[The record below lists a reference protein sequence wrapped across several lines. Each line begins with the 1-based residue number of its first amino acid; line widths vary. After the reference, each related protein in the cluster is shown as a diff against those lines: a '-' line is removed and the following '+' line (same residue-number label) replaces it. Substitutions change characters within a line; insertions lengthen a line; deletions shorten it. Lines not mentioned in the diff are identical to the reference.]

1 MIKWKPTKE
10 ECHKM
15 LSYKLAVV
23 VTPESERVLIGTMR
37 DIVAA
42 LSGDEA
48 AELIYDQ
55 TYPFGY
61 YLLHQEYDPDWKT
74 MLSLLEFGEDNLDES
89 TIESYLHRNSSK
101 IARERIVEE
110 FLREKCKDRKNPY
123 TMYVAIRI
131 WYRYWLIRS
140 SLRGDECKAFFRSVQ
155 NLIRPFTIKEDIEI
169 PHDVIITPEHPIFG
183 CCREFEIEDCIS
195 VMYTPMRRLI
205 SEYISN
211 PPIRC
216 LLLENSLLPLTAHY
230 KTQIQLQPKY
240 LIQCRMCGTLFI
252 RDDLRSDL
260 CSDDCR
266 VKATEE
272 NNIRRMEDPVTAEI
286 EKNLNNVRGHW
297 TRRLKSIQES
307 PDWSNEKVEMYV
319 RAFRTFQKESRAMRQ
334 KQKDGTITLKAYK
347 DWLFEQQE
355 KARSVQEEI
364 KGVKH

>member
-15 LSYKLAVV
+15 LLYKLAVV

-55 TYPFGY
+55 THPFGY
-61 YLLHQEYDPDWKT
+61 YLLHQEYDPEWGD
-74 MLSLLEFGEDNLDES
+74 MIFLLSEAQGILNASLPERYWHWSES
-89 TIESYLHRNSSK
+89 NVD
-101 IARERIVEE
+101 RERIVEE
-110 FLREKCKDRKNPY
+110 FLREKCMNRQNPF
-123 TMYVAIRI
+123 TLYVAIRI
-131 WYRYWLIRS
+131 WYRYWLIRGLKNKEKS
-140 SLRGDECKAFFRSVQ
+140 QEFIKFAR
-155 NLIRPFTIKEDIEI
+155 NLVRPFTTKNNTCIQK
-169 PHDVIITPEHPIFG
+169 VIITPDNPIFKD
-183 CCREFEIEDCIS
+183 CRELEIEDCVS

-211 PPIRC
+211 PPVQC
-216 LLLENSLLPLTAHY
+216 LLLEDSLLPLTAHY

-240 LIQCRMCGTLFI
+240 LIQCRMCETLYI
-252 RDDLRSDL
+252 RDDLRSDI
-260 CSDDCR
+260 CSDACR
-266 VKATEE
+266 AKAAQE
-272 NNIRRMEDPVTAEI
+272 NNARRMEDPVTADI

-297 TRRLKSIQES
+297 TRRLKNMKES
-307 PDWSNEKVEMYV
+307 PDCTTEKVEMYV
-319 RAFRTFQKESRAMRQ
+319 QAFSTFKRTAIEMRQ
-334 KQKDGTITLKAYK
+334 KHKDGTITLKAYK

-364 KGVKH
+364 KGM

>member
-55 TYPFGY
+55 THPFGY
-61 YLLHQEYDPDWKT
+61 YLLHQEYDPEWGE
-74 MLSLLEFGEDNLDES
+74 MIFLLSEAQGLLNASLLEQYWHWSEVNVD
-89 TIESYLHRNSSK
+89 
-101 IARERIVEE
+101 RERIVEE
-110 FLREKCKDRKNPY
+110 FLREKCMNRQNPF
-123 TMYVAIRI
+123 TLYVAIRI
-131 WYRYWLIRS
+131 WYRYWLIRGLKNKEKS
-140 SLRGDECKAFFRSVQ
+140 QEFIKFAR
-155 NLIRPFTIKEDIEI
+155 NLVRPFTTENNTCIQK
-169 PHDVIITPEHPIFG
+169 VIITPDNPIFKD
-183 CCREFEIEDCIS
+183 CRELEIEDCVS
-195 VMYTPMRRLI
+195 VLYTPMRRLI

-211 PPIRC
+211 PPVQC
-216 LLLENSLLPLTAHY
+216 LLLEDSLLPLTAHY

-240 LIQCRMCGTLFI
+240 LIQCRMCETLYI

-266 VKATEE
+266 AKAAQE
-272 NNIRRMEDPVTAEI
+272 NNARRMEDPVTADI

-297 TRRLKSIQES
+297 TRRLKNMKES
-307 PDWSNEKVEMYV
+307 PDWTAEKVEMYAQ
-319 RAFRTFQKESRAMRQ
+319 AFRGFKKEAIAMRQ

-364 KGVKH
+364 KGI

>member
-55 TYPFGY
+55 THPFGY
-61 YLLHQEYDPDWKT
+61 YLLHQEYDPEWGT
-74 MLSLLEFGEDNLDES
+74 MVSLLSDAQGILNASLPERYWHWSES
-89 TIESYLHRNSSK
+89 NVD
-101 IARERIVEE
+101 RERIVEE
-110 FLREKCKDRKNPY
+110 FLREKCMNRQNPF
-123 TMYVAIRI
+123 TLYVAIRI
-131 WYRYWLIRS
+131 WYRYWLIRGLKNKEKS
-140 SLRGDECKAFFRSVQ
+140 QEFIKYAR
-155 NLIRPFTIKEDIEI
+155 NLVRPFTTKNNTCIQK
-169 PHDVIITPEHPIFG
+169 VIITPDNPIFKD
-183 CCREFEIEDCIS
+183 CRELEIEDCVS

-211 PPIRC
+211 PPVQC
-216 LLLENSLLPLTAHY
+216 LLLEDSLLPLIAHY

-240 LIQCRMCGTLFI
+240 LIQCRMCNTLFL
-252 RDDLRSDL
+252 RKDLRSDL
-260 CSDDCR
+260 CSDDC
-266 VKATEE
+266 KAKAVEE
-272 NNIRRMEDPVTAEI
+272 NNARRMEDSVTADI
-286 EKNLNNVRGHW
+286 EKTLNNVRGHW
-297 TRRLKSIQES
+297 TRRLQRIKKSPEWTDEQ
-307 PDWSNEKVEMYV
+307 VEMYAQ
-319 RAFRTFQKESRAMRQ
+319 AFSVFKQESIAMRQ
-334 KQKDGTITLKAYK
+334 KHKDGAITLKAYK

-364 KGVKH
+364 KGI

>member
-42 LSGDEA
+42 LSGNET
-48 AELIYDQ
+48 AELIYDH
-55 TYPFGY
+55 TFPFGY
-61 YLLHQEYDPDWKT
+61 YLLHQEYDPDWNT
-74 MLSLLEFGEDNLDES
+74 MLSLLEFGENNLDES
-89 TIESYLHRNSSK
+89 TIERYLHRNSSK
-101 IARERIVEE
+101 ITRERIFED
-110 FLREKCKDRKNPY
+110 FLRDKCKDQENPY

-140 SLRGDECKAFFRSVQ
+140 SLKDERQAFFNSAN
-155 NLIRPFTIKEDIEI
+155 NLVRPFTTQNNTCIQK
-169 PHDVIITPEHPIFG
+169 VIITPDNPIFKD
-183 CCREFEIEDCIS
+183 CREFEIEDCVS

-211 PPIRC
+211 PSVQC

-240 LIQCRMCGTLFI
+240 LIQCRMCNTLFL
-252 RDDLRSDL
+252 RKDLRSDL
-260 CSDDCR
+260 CSDAC
-266 VKATEE
+266 KAKAVEE
-272 NNIRRMEDPVTAEI
+272 NNARRMEDSVTADI
-286 EKNLNNVRGHW
+286 EKTLNNVRGHW
-297 TRRLKSIQES
+297 TRRLQRIKES
-307 PDWSNEKVEMYV
+307 PDWTDEKVEIYAQ
-319 RAFRTFQKESRAMRQ
+319 AFRVFKQEAIVMRQ
-334 KQKDGTITLKAYK
+334 KHKDGKITLKEYK

-364 KGVKH
+364 KGI

>member
-42 LSGDEA
+42 LSGNETT
-48 AELIYDQ
+48 ELIYDQ

-89 TIESYLHRNSSK
+89 TVERYLHRNSSK

-131 WYRYWLIRS
+131 WYRYWLIRN
-140 SLRGDECKAFFRSVQ
+140 SLKDERQAFFGSAQ
-155 NLIRPFTIKEDIEI
+155 NLVRPFITKDDIEI
-169 PHDVIITPEHPIFG
+169 PNGVIITPDHPIF
-183 CCREFEIEDCIS
+183 CSCREFEIEDCVS
-195 VMYTPMRRLI
+195 VIYTPMRRLI

-211 PPIRC
+211 PPVQC

-240 LIQCRMCGTLFI
+240 LIQCRMCETLYI

-260 CSDDCR
+260 CSDACR
-266 VKATEE
+266 AKAAQE
-272 NNIRRMEDPVTAEI
+272 NNARRMEDPVTADI

-297 TRRLKSIQES
+297 TRRLKNIKES
-307 PDWSNEKVEMYV
+307 PDWTAEKVEMYV
-319 RAFRTFQKESRAMRQ
+319 RAFRTFQKESKDMRQ
-334 KQKDGTITLKAYK
+334 KHKDGKITLKEYK
-347 DWLFEQQE
+347 DWLFAQQE
-355 KARSVQEEI
+355 RANDVMQELLQANA
-364 KGVKH
+364 